1 MNGVNNLIFGLTIGI
16 ALGGAAVYFAMRGRN
31 NDAVV
36 KELRAQLEKANAQN
50 AESITIKTKLEE
62 MQGAVKKLSEEASD
76 ADRRRIQSET
86 LISQQIKQMT
96 TDNENLVKQTKTI
109 AGALASSQARG
120 RYGEMH
126 LETLLESAG
135 LREPEHFVR
144 QTNIE
149 STEDGASRPDI
160 TINTNSASKIFID
173 SKFPFERFYEAF
185 DTEDEA
191 KRKELLQ
198 LHAKDL
204 LKHADALS
212 KRRYAE
218 KGNSAD
224 FVILYLPIDAIYIE
238 AINAIPDFLTQCFKL
253 NVTVAT
259 PANMMAMLRT
269 VGYIYSKNKV
279 AENAELVRDEAV
291 KFMKDLGNLY
301 DRIETVGDRLE
312 SAVKAYNEM
321 IPSAETTVVRTA
333 RKMKE
338 LDVQGRE
345 LTPIDPVEN
354 SVRKLN
360 RKLELE
366 E

>member
-1 MNGVNNLIFGLTIGI
+1 MNGVNNLIFGLFIGI
-16 ALGGAAVYFAMRGRN
+16 AIGGIATFFATRGKN
-31 NDAVV
+31 QDGVLI
-36 KELRAQLEKANAQN
+36 ELKTQLEKERADKLTEA
-50 AESITIKTKLEE
+50 TLKVKLEE
-62 MQGAVKKLSEEASD
+62 MQSAVAKLSDEAQN
-76 ADRRRIQSET
+76 ADRRRIAAEST
-86 LISQQIKQMT
+86 LATQMAQMSQDSQ
-96 TDNENLVKQTKTI
+96 NLAKQTQTI
-109 AGALASSQARG
+109 AGALSSSQTRG
-120 RYGEMH
+120 RFGELH
-126 LETLLESAG
+126 LETLLKNAG
-135 LREPEHFVR
+135 LREHEHYVK
-144 QTNIE
+144 QTNIQSSE
-149 STEDGASRPDI
+149 EGSARPDI
-160 TINTNSASKIFID
+160 TLNTNTESKIFID

-185 DTEDEA
+185 DTEDES

-204 LKHADALS
+204 LKHADALA

-238 AINAIPDFLTQCFKL
+238 AINAIPDFLTQCFSM
-253 NVTVAT
+253 NITVAT

-269 VGYIYSKNKV
+269 VGYIYSKNSV
-279 AENAELVRDEAV
+279 AENAEKVRDEAV
-291 KFMKDLGNLY
+291 KFMKDLGSLY

-333 RKMKE
+333 KRMKE

-345 LTPIDPVEN
+345 LNSIDPVEN
-354 SVRKLN
+354 NVRKLN

>member
-1 MNGVNNLIFGLTIGI
+1 MNGVNNLIFGLIIGI
-16 ALGGAAVYFAMRGRN
+16 ALGGASVFFAMRGRN
-31 NDAVV
+31 NGAVE
-36 KELRAQLEKANAQN
+36 KELRTQLEKAT
-50 AESITIKTKLEE
+50 EEISIKNKLEE
-62 MQGAVKKLSEEASD
+62 MQNAVKKLSEEASD

-86 LISQQIKQMT
+86 LLAQQMKQMAIE
-96 TDNENLVKQTKTI
+96 NENLAKQTKSI
-109 AGALASSQARG
+109 AGALSSSQARG
-120 RYGEMH
+120 RYGELH

-135 LREPEHFVR
+135 LIEPYHFVR

-149 STEDGASRPDI
+149 SDEDGAARPDI
-160 TINTNSASKIFID
+160 TVNTNSPSKIFID

-185 DTEDEA
+185 ETEDEER
-191 KRKELLQ
+191 RKELLL

-204 LKHADALS
+204 LKHAEALA

-238 AINAIPDFLTQCFKL
+238 AVNAIPDFLSQCFKL

-259 PANMMAMLRT
+259 PANMMALLRT
-269 VGYIYSKNKV
+269 VSFIYSKNKV

-291 KFMKDLGNLY
+291 KFMKDLGSLY

-333 RKMKE
+333 RRMKE
-338 LDVQGRE
+338 LDVQGRD
-345 LTPIDPVEN
+345 LTPIEPVEN
-354 SVRKLN
+354 NVRQLN